1 MPSQLIKEATPE
13 GRSGGTGTR
22 RRASARPCA
31 QQRTQA
37 TATRTSARAS
47 TTAVATTAVQRQEK
61 PTRTATIQKKHKSTT
76 CRLATCAKGQRCP
89 FVREYG
95 KPKKPPAATLV
106 VEEGAGVCVLDFEFR
121 EKGNLVAARS
131 AGATTS
137 ASVNGTRGRIS
148 RG

>member
-13 GRSGGTGTR
+13 GKKRRHRHKKARKWQALRAAADTSHGHTDVGSCVDDSGGDDGG
-22 RRASARPCA
+22 AEAG
-31 QQRTQA
+31 
-37 TATRTSARAS
+37 
-47 TTAVATTAVQRQEK
+47 K
-61 PTRTATIQKKHKSTT
+61 PTTTATIQKKHKSTT
-76 CRLATCAKGQRCP
+76 CRSATCAKGQRCP
-89 FVREYG
+89 FVKEYG